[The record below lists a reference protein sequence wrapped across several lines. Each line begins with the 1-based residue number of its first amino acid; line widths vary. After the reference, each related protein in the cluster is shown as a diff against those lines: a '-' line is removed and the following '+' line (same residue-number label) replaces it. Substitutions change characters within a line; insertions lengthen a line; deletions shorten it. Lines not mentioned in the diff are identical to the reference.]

1 MWYTTLKEKVN
12 SVFDKITMRLFNK
25 KFGDNIKHPVL
36 SGLINI
42 FLFIVIQFFLDKET
56 SLMISSATT
65 IIIGL
70 LVEKLDARKTYSS
83 KRDIFNNMI
92 GIVLSSLLIII
103 I

>member
-1 MWYTTLKEKVN
+1 MWHTTLKEKVN

-42 FLFIVIQFFLDKET
+42 SLFFIIQFFLDKET
-56 SLMISSATT
+56 SLTISSITT
-65 IIIGL
+65 IIIGF
-70 LVEKLDARKTYSS
+70 LVEKLDAKES

-92 GIVLSSLLIII
+92 GVILSTLLIII

>member
-1 MWYTTLKEKVN
+1 MYKKLKEKVN

-70 LVEKLDARKTYSS
+70 LVEKLDAKES

-92 GIVLSSLLIII
+92 GVVLSTLLIII

>member
-12 SVFDKITMRLFNK
+12 SVFDKITIKLFNK

-70 LVEKLDARKTYSS
+70 LVEKLDAKES